1 MKYSFS
7 EMNLAAIS
15 LILAN
20 EIRAWHVCGKDYS
33 ALMEAYI
40 ALRRCLPKNEEGN
53 QSLEPFAIKLLVA
66 RKLGLPEY

>member
-53 QSLEPFAIKLLVA
+53 RI
-66 RKLGLPEY
+66 LGTLCHQVISGKEVGAS